1 MLHFECSLQA
11 SGQFL
16 IGATAGLIHAFI
28 PFLFPTLAEE
38 VCLELGG
45 LIISRR
51 KLRNKSEGFKN
62 PANLSDMLH
71 GSDWKDKFE
80 AAAKA
85 SEKDGDVGDGH
96 GGTEIARGRVKVVG
110 GPNQRARFL

>member
-1 MLHFECSLQA
+1 VL
-11 SGQFL
+11 GGYTG
-16 IGATAGLIHAFI
+16 IIHAFV

-45 LIISRR
+45 LIIARR

-71 GSDWKDKFE
+71 GKEWKEKFD

-85 SEKDGDVGDGH
+85 SEADGDIGAGE
-96 GGTEIARGRVKVVG
+96 TEIARGRVKVVA
-110 GPNQRARFL
+110 GPNQKAKFL